1 LHGVVFAFLCL
12 DPAAYRAK
20 RISTASGGTKSLNAD
35 ADALQE
41 QDVGDALH
49 GAAPDD
55 REYAQLVSVV
65 EHGSEI
71 GTELQIGAA

>member
-1 LHGVVFAFLCL
+1 MGLFSRFCVWT
-12 DPAAYRAK
+12 PAAYRAK
-20 RISTASGGTKSLNAD
+20 RICTASGGTKSPNAD

-49 GAAPDD
+49 RAAPDD
-55 REYAQLVSVV
+55 RKYAQLVSVV

-71 GTELQIGAA
+71 GTELHIGAA